1 MVQGGVPLAVE
12 AIAAFTDNY
21 IWALHD
27 GRVAAV
33 VDPGDAQPVL
43 RFLQARGL
51 ALGAIVITHHHG
63 DHVGGVQALVE
74 AYPRDPSGAPLP
86 VIGPADE
93 SIPCRTQA
101 VREGDTVTLS
111 HPAATFHVLDVP
123 GHTRG
128 HVAYV
133 GRLQGPDA
141 PASLFCG
148 DTLFATGCG
157 RLFEGTPAQMRL
169 SLSKLA
175 ALPPDTRVY
184 CAHEY
189 TAANVRFARAV
200 EPATPR
206 WRHGKTKSPRCAPT
220 GARPCRPRSAMS
232 ARPIPS
238 CDRTSPPWRPRWRS
252 MPVSEST
259 IRWPFSRRC
268 ANGKTDFAEP
278 ARQKVR

>member
-1 MVQGGVPLAVE
+1 MVQGGVPPAAALEVE

-63 DHVGGVQALVE
+63 DHVGGVRELVA
-74 AYPRDPSGAPLP
+74 AYPQTPEGVPLP
-86 VIGPADE
+86 VVGPAGE
-93 SIPCRTQA
+93 PIPCRTQA
-101 VREGDTVTLS
+101 VREGDVVTLAQ
-111 HPAATFHVLDVP
+111 PAATFRVIDVP
-123 GHTRG
+123 GHTSG

-133 GRLQGPDA
+133 GRLQGDDA

-157 RLFEGTPAQMRL
+157 RLFEGTPAQMRA
-169 SLSKLA
+169 SLAKLA

-189 TAANVRFARAV
+189 TASNVRFARAV
-200 EPATPR
+200 EPGNAVLAAWEDEVTALRAEGRSTVPTTVGHERATNPFM
-206 WRHGKTKSPRCAPT
+206 
-220 GARPCRPRSAMS
+220 RSDEANVMQ
-232 ARPIPS
+232 AVVHHAGI
-238 CDRTSPPWRPRWRS
+238 DADD
-252 MPVSEST
+252 PVAIFAALRE
-259 IRWPFSRRC
+259 WK
-268 ANGKTDFAEP
+268 NGF
-278 ARQKVR
+278 R

>member
-1 MVQGGVPLAVE
+1 MVQGGVPPAVALEALEVE

-63 DHVGGVQALVE
+63 DHVGGVRELVA
-74 AYPRDPSGAPLP
+74 AYPENPEGAPLP
-86 VIGPADE
+86 VIGPAGE
-93 SIPCRTQA
+93 SIPCCTQA
-101 VREGDTVTLS
+101 VREGDVVTLAQ
-111 HPAATFHVLDVP
+111 PAAKFSVIDVP
-123 GHTRG
+123 GHTSG

-133 GRLQGPDA
+133 GYLQGDEG

-157 RLFEGTPAQMRL
+157 RLFEGTPAQMRA
-169 SLSKLA
+169 SLAKLA
-175 ALPPDTRVY
+175 ALAPDTRVY

-189 TAANVRFARAV
+189 TASNVRFARTV
-200 EPATPR
+200 EPGNADLAAWEDEVAALRAEGRSTVPTTVGHERATNPFM
-206 WRHGKTKSPRCAPT
+206 
-220 GARPCRPRSAMS
+220 RSDEPDVTRAV
-232 ARPIPS
+232 AHHAGIDAGDPIAVFAAL
-238 CDRTSPPWRPRWRS
+238 REWK
-252 MPVSEST
+252 
-259 IRWPFSRRC
+259 
-268 ANGKTDFAEP
+268 NDF
-278 ARQKVR
+278 R

>member
-12 AIAAFTDNY
+12 AIAAFSDNY

-43 RFLQARGL
+43 RFLQERGL

-63 DHVGGVQALVE
+63 DHVGGVRELVA
-74 AYPRDPSGAPLP
+74 AYPERPDGTPLP
-86 VIGPADE
+86 VVGPADE

-101 VREGDTVTLS
+101 VREGDVVTLA
-111 HPAATFHVLDVP
+111 HPAATFRVIDVP
-123 GHTRG
+123 GHTKG

-133 GRLQGPDA
+133 SELSGNDA

-157 RLFEGTPAQMRL
+157 RLFEGTPAQMRA
-169 SLSKLA
+169 SLAKLA
-175 ALPPDTRVY
+175 ALAPDTRVY

-189 TAANVRFARAV
+189 TASNVRFARAV
-200 EPATPR
+200 EPGNAPLAAWEDEVTALRAEGRATV
-206 WRHGKTKSPRCAPT
+206 PT
-220 GARPCRPRSAMS
+220 TVGHERATNPFMRSDEPDVARA
-232 ARPIPS
+232 
-238 CDRTSPPWRPRWRS
+238 
-252 MPVSEST
+252 V
-259 IRWPFSRRC
+259 
-268 ANGKTDFAEP
+268 
-278 ARQKVR
+278 ARQAGIDAADPVAVFAALREWKNSFR

>member
-1 MVQGGVPLAVE
+1 MVQGGVPRDVSCDVALEVQ

-43 RFLQARGL
+43 RFLKERGL

-63 DHVGGVQALVE
+63 DHVGGVRELLA
-74 AYPRDPSGAPLP
+74 AYPENPEGQPLQ
-86 VIGPADE
+86 VIGPAGE

-101 VREGDTVTLS
+101 VREGDVVTLTQ
-111 HPAATFHVLDVP
+111 PASTFQVIDVP
-123 GHTRG
+123 GHTSG

-133 GRLQGPDA
+133 GHLQGTAA

-157 RLFEGTPAQMRL
+157 RLFEGTPAQMRA
-169 SLSKLA
+169 SLAKLA
-175 ALPPDTRVY
+175 ELPPDTRVY

-189 TAANVRFARAV
+189 TASNVRFARAV
-200 EPATPR
+200 EPGNADLAAWEDEVTALRAEGRSTVPTTVGHERATNPFMR
-206 WRHGKTKSPRCAPT
+206 SDDANVTQAVARHAGIDA
-220 GARPCRPRSAMS
+220 
-232 ARPIPS
+232 
-238 CDRTSPPWRPRWRS
+238 DD
-252 MPVSEST
+252 PVAVFAALRE
-259 IRWPFSRRC
+259 WK
-268 ANGKTDFAEP
+268 NGF
-278 ARQKVR
+278 R

>member
-189 TAANVRFARAV
+189 TATNVRFARAV
-200 EPATPR
+200 EPGNAALAAWEDEVASLRTDGRATV
-206 WRHGKTKSPRCAPT
+206 PT
-220 GARPCRPRSAMS
+220 TVGHERATNPFMRS
-232 ARPIPS
+232 
-238 CDRTSPPWRPRWRS
+238 
-252 MPVSEST
+252 
-259 IRWPFSRRC
+259 
-268 ANGKTDFAEP
+268 NEP
-278 ARQKVR
+278 AVAASVAQHAGIGVDDPVAVFAALREWKNGFR

>member
-1 MVQGGVPLAVE
+1 MVQGGVPRGVALEVE

-43 RFLQARGL
+43 RFLQERGL

-63 DHVGGVQALVE
+63 DHVGGVQALIG
-74 AYPRDPSGAPLP
+74 AYPKAPSGAPLP
-86 VIGPADE
+86 VIGPAGE

-101 VREGDTVTLS
+101 VREGDVVTLAQ
-111 HPAATFHVLDVP
+111 PAATFSVIDVP
-123 GHTRG
+123 GHTSG

-133 GRLQGPDA
+133 GHLQGDDA

-157 RLFEGTPAQMRL
+157 RLFEGTPAQMRQ
-169 SLSKLA
+169 SLAKLA

-189 TAANVRFARAV
+189 TASNVRFARAV
-200 EPATPR
+200 EPGNADLAAWEDEVAAWRAEGRSTVPTTVGHECATNPFMR
-206 WRHGKTKSPRCAPT
+206 SDEAAVTASVVRHAGID
-220 GARPCRPRSAMS
+220 G
-232 ARPIPS
+232 
-238 CDRTSPPWRPRWRS
+238 DD
-252 MPVSEST
+252 PVAVFAALRE
-259 IRWPFSRRC
+259 WK
-268 ANGKTDFAEP
+268 NGF
-278 ARQKVR
+278 R